1 MKKLYTKTALV
12 LASATLLVF
21 SVGCT
26 NEELVSEPVANY
38 EEHFKETFGD
48 VDPTHDWSMATPV
61 TASIDLSN
69 APEGIYEV
77 KIYSEKTGY
86 LLKKAIV
93 QNAAQ
98 LHFDAIKGEESVYV
112 LARSTANLDLTAING
127 FFPVE
132 NGVVKSA
139 ATTYQ
144 LGNTRVGSPVYKN
157 GSLKTTGEYVY
168 VADNLIGDTYA
179 TKDLL
184 SLPTDDGIYYI
195 MKLEGEDYSE
205 GANGKYSVTKNG
217 TTTLMDMYQIYDR
230 VIKNHEQDQDVDGSH
245 FLMYKIVR
253 TEIFSNGGVYA
264 NLWKEEW
271 NTQEGTVVHYVNEYN
286 PPYYSRIVDIYL
298 IANTQYYH
306 PAYYRSPFNTTET
319 YNSWVVACE
328 DLGGSYDY
336 DFNDIVFDLGLVDIA
351 TTTTGAT
358 SSEERAE
365 LYLHPLAAGGTKPAY
380 IYYDMN
386 GDEYFGE
393 EELVGEI
400 HDLLRGAPT
409 NVPINVGGSWDIDPT
424 MIERIKLA
432 DVDMSQ
438 NTQTAYINQ
447 ALQRIGIFVDNDHTK
462 GAIEVKAPTKDGSPQ
477 MLLLPRGWDWPNE
490 MVSIFNVYPLFKDW
504 TTDQTKNGWITTPQ
518 GNFHQ
523 NPLK

>member
-1 MKKLYTKTALV
+1 MKKLYTKTALAF
-12 LASATLLVF
+12 ASATLLMF

-26 NEELVSEPVANY
+26 NEESVSEHVAIY
-38 EEHFKETFGD
+38 EDNFKETFGD

-61 TASIDLSN
+61 TANIDLSN
-69 APEGIYEV
+69 APEGTYEV
-77 KIYSEKTGY
+77 KIYSEKNGY

-98 LHFDAIKGEESVYV
+98 LHFDAIKGESSVYV
-112 LARSTANLDLTAING
+112 LARSTSNLDLAAISG
-127 FFPVE
+127 SFPVE

-139 ATTYQ
+139 ATPQ
-144 LGNTRVGSPVYKN
+144 LRNIADGY
-157 GSLKTTGEYVY
+157 EYVPEVLEREGGIHY
-168 VADNLIGDTYA
+168 STNPHLG
-179 TKDLL
+179 
-184 SLPTDDGIYYI
+184 LPTDDGIYYI

-230 VIKNHEQDQDVDGSH
+230 VLKSQD
-245 FLMYKIVR
+245 FLMY
-253 TEIFSNGGVYA
+253 EIENRELDSRMHQD
-264 NLWKEEW
+264 LWQPEW
-271 NTQEGTVVHYVNEYN
+271 NDDFEGGTVSHG
-286 PPYYSRIVDIYL
+286 YYYTRNVDIYL
-298 IANTQYYH
+298 IQTSTTSYQHLGFY
-306 PAYYRSPFNTTET
+306 PAHYRSPYNTTET

-336 DFNDIVFDLGLVDIA
+336 DFNDIVFDFGLVDIT

-380 IYYDMN
+380 IYYDKN
-386 GDEYFGE
+386 GDEVFSE
-393 EELVGEI
+393 TELVGEI

-409 NVPINVGGSWDIDPT
+409 SVPINVGGSWDIDPT

-447 ALQRIGIFVDNDHTK
+447 ALQRIRIFVDNDLSK
-462 GAIEVKAPTKDGSPQ
+462 GANEVTAPDKNGSNIPQ

-490 MVSIFNVYPLFKDW
+490 MVSIFNVYPLFKNW
-504 TTDQTKNGWITTPQ
+504 TSDQTKNGWITTPQ